1 MPTRFTKEAGEF
13 YAKKSLARS
22 RADQKV
28 YSLVRLEILAATFNW
43 TVHAALRK
51 VDGGC
56 THRRSGQNAS
66 EFVMVRKLK
75 DRELKR
81 WLRTI

>member
-1 MPTRFTKEAGEF
+1 MRFTKEPGEF

-22 RADQKV
+22 RTDQKV
-28 YSLVRLEILAATFNW
+28 YSLVRLEMLAATFNW

-51 VDGGC
+51 VDGGVR
-56 THRRSGQNAS
+56 TRGREEQNAS